1 MRNKKIVAT
10 SALVA
15 AVGLT
20 AAACS
25 SSGSSGSGGSNG
37 GTSAA
42 YNAAL
47 TGVVNAS
54 TSQGNSVVYNESSS
68 MDSID
73 PGNTYEAMAWDLVR
87 TYDRTMLAFQQKPGA
102 AGLQV
107 VGDLATGLGT
117 PSNGAKTWTYHI
129 VPNAKFSDGT
139 TITTADIKYAVERS
153 NWGHEVLSNG
163 PSYFKALVQDN
174 TKYQG
179 PYKDTNAN
187 DGVSGIETPNAT
199 TIVFNLTQPFADFDY
214 LMTMSQTAPVERSKD
229 KGATYYQNMVFS
241 GAYQVQSY
249 TPDKQLVIVPN
260 PNFDAGSDPNGLHK
274 VHAKKI
280 TLNFKVA
287 ATTVDQSVVHGQAQI
302 DSGGRGVQ
310 TATQSQILSNPTL
323 KANAD
328 DALNGFETYLAIN
341 TQLTPFT
348 NIDCRKA
355 VEWAVNKQQV
365 QTVDGGAV
373 GGGQIATTLLPTAN
387 TGYAQSDIYKTPAEQ
402 GDVDKA
408 KQEVAT
414 CKAAL
419 GSAYNPSFAIA
430 SYSQSDDPKAVA
442 AADVVQQNLNAIGF
456 NVSIDQFPFSSL
468 NSTYAGLPSYAQAH
482 RIGMTVYAWGADFP
496 TGYGYM
502 DQILTKDGINQ
513 GGGTYDLS
521 YWDDPTFDGYVNQAL
536 AETNASNRAADYAKA
551 DQYAMTQAV
560 IVPLLYQTALLYRSP
575 SATNVY
581 FSEAYGMYD
590 YAMIGSN
597 N

>member
-10 SALVA
+10 SALIA

-25 SSGSSGSGGSNG
+25 SSGKSGSGGGS
-37 GTSAA
+37 TTAAA

-47 TGVVNAS
+47 TGVVNSAS
-54 TSQGNSVVYNESSS
+54 TEGNSVVYNESSS

-73 PGNTYEAMAWDLVR
+73 PGNTYEAMAWDLTR
-87 TYDRTMLAFQQKPGA
+87 TYERTVLAFQQKPGA

-139 TITTADIKYAVERS
+139 VITTADIKYAIERS
-153 NWGHEVLSNG
+153 NWAHDVLSNG
-163 PSYFKALVQDN
+163 PTYFQNLVQDS

-187 DGVSGIETPNAT
+187 DGVSGIQTPNAT
-199 TIVFNLTQPFADFDY
+199 TIVFNLNQPFADFDY

-241 GAYQVQSY
+241 GAYEVQSY

-260 PNFDAGSDPNGLHK
+260 PNFDSASDPNGLHK
-274 VHAKKI
+274 VHAKRI

-287 ATTVDQSVVHGQAQI
+287 ATTVDEDLVHNNAQI

-348 NIDCRKA
+348 NIDCRMA
-355 VEWAVNKQQV
+355 VEWAINKQQV

-373 GGGQIATTLLPTAN
+373 GGGQIATTVLPTAN

-408 KQEVAT
+408 KAEVAK
-414 CKAAL
+414 CKTAL
-419 GSAYNPSFAIA
+419 GSSFNPSFAIA
-430 SYSQSDDPKAVA
+430 SYAQSDDPKAVA

-456 NVSIDQFPFSSL
+456 NTQINQYPFSSL
-468 NSTYAGLPSYAQAH
+468 NSTYAGLPSFAQSH
-482 RIGMTVYAWGADFP
+482 RIGVTVYAWGADFP

-502 DQILTKDGINQ
+502 DQVLTKDGINQ
-513 GGGTYDLS
+513 SGGTYNLS
-521 YWDDPTFDGYVNQAL
+521 YWDDPTFDGYINQAL
-536 AETNASNRAADYAKA
+536 SQTDATTRAADYAKA
-551 DQYAMTQAV
+551 DQYAMSQAV
-560 IVPLLYQTALLYRSP
+560 IVPLLYQTALLYRAP

-581 FSEAYGMYD
+581 FNEAYGMYD
-590 YAMIGSN
+590 YQMIGSTN
-597 N
+597 